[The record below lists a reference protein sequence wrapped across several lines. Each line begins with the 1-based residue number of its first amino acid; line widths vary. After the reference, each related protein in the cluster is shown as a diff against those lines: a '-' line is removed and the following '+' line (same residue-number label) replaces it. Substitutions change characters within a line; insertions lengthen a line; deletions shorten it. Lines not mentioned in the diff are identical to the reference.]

1 MAQLSNGSI
10 VQWATE
16 YVVNVVVV
24 LFILF
29 PSHSR
34 RRAVTSK
41 FHVVLTAQKKLPT
54 ADYSC
59 VLHVSAADG
68 RITLGTFVGHWS
80 PPPN

>member
-1 MAQLSNGSI
+1 MARLSNGSI

-16 YVVNVVVV
+16 YVVTVVVV

-41 FHVVLTAQKKLPT
+41 VPRRANGTKKKRPT
-54 ADYSC
+54 AYYSRMC
-59 VLHVSAADG
+59 
-68 RITLGTFVGHWS
+68 WS
-80 PPPN
+80 RPCSNIVARLSRRRPT